1 MQMIRKWLSE
11 GMATWDTPPD
21 RRTERAAFG
30 KSYRREV
37 PLGAHA
43 EVPPLADRADP
54 VDLLEQQA
62 QDRVASLVPI
72 RYGRMLVSPF
82 TFYRGA
88 ALIMA
93 TDLAAV
99 PRTALTAQLCG
110 DAHVSNF
117 GLFAST
123 ERRLVFDLNDFDE
136 TLPGPFEWDVKRL
149 AASVELAGRDNGV
162 KDKARR
168 KIVRECVRNYR
179 RTMRSFA
186 KDGTLNVWYARLDVD
201 DLLASGKGL
210 DTKRARRTAT
220 EQADKARARDRTQA
234 LRKFTTVQDG
244 QVRIVHDPPLVVP
257 IAELPEVTDPQAVLD
272 ELNDQLRAYLQTLT
286 PERRRVMSQ
295 FHAIDAAHKVVG
307 VGSVGTR
314 AWIVLMEGAARDDAF
329 LLQVKQAQSSVLE
342 TVLGPAAQEEHGERV
357 VVGQRL
363 MQVAGDPFLG
373 WKRMQVIIGQE
384 SSVDYYL
391 RQLRDW
397 KGSMPIDQLT
407 PRGLGTY
414 ARACAW
420 TLARAHARTGDRFAI
435 AGYLGKSEEFDHSV
449 ADFAAAYADLNDAD
463 YRALED
469 AVQSGRVRAQTGV

>member
-1 MQMIRKWLSE
+1 MTDSQ
-11 GMATWDTPPD
+11 GTADQ
-21 RRTERAAFG
+21 RTERTAYG
-30 KSYRREV
+30 KRYRREV
-37 PLGAHA
+37 PLESHA
-43 EVPPLADRADP
+43 AVPAPAERADP

-62 QDRVASLVPI
+62 TERVPSLVPI

-93 TDLAAV
+93 TDLGAV
-99 PRTALTAQLCG
+99 PRTELTAQLCG

-162 KDKARR
+162 SDKRR
-168 KIVRECVRNYR
+168 AEIVRECVKNYR
-179 RTMRSFA
+179 ETMRAFA
-186 KDGTLNVWYARLDVD
+186 KDSTLNVWYARLDVD
-201 DLLASGKGL
+201 EMLESGDGL
-210 DTKRARRTAT
+210 KTKRARRTAT
-220 EQADKARARDRTQA
+220 EQANKARGRDRTQA
-234 LRKFTTVQDG
+234 LRKFTTEQDG
-244 QVRIVHDPPLVVP
+244 EVRIVHDPPLVVP
-257 IAELPEVTDPQAVLD
+257 ISELPEVADPQAVL
-272 ELNDQLRAYLQTLT
+272 EQINSQLKSYLATLT
-286 PERRRVMSQ
+286 PERRQVLRQ

-342 TVLGPAAQEEHGERV
+342 TVLGPATQDEHGERV
-357 VVGQRL
+357 VLGQRL

-373 WKRMQVIIGQE
+373 WKRMPAIVGQE

-407 PRGLGTY
+407 ARGLGMY
-414 ARACAW
+414 AKACAW
-420 TLARAHARTGDRFAI
+420 TLARSHARTGDRFAI
-435 AGYLGKSEEFDHSV
+435 AGYLGKSEAFDHAV
-449 ADFAAAYADLNDAD
+449 ADFASAYADLNDSD
-463 YRALED
+463 YRALEQ